1 MIKVNFLHIITK
13 KEGIIMLIVDGHCDT
28 VQVALDKNV
37 DLENESLSFNLKQ
50 AVEKAPILQM
60 TAAFINPS
68 YEKPFQRA
76 CDIIQHF
83 ERQLEKYPKKLR
95 QVKKKEDI
103 LKVEQESKIGCL
115 LTIENGRAIENR
127 LENIEYFYSK
137 GVRVMSITWNED
149 NLLGCGALTKQ
160 DNGLTKLGKEY
171 IQRLNEKKIIVD
183 VSHSSQ
189 NTFWDA
195 MKISEEPIVATHS
208 CCYSLCQHPRNL
220 KDEQIKQIAKNG
232 GIIGVC
238 YCTNFLSETGIAGTK
253 EIAKHIAYIA
263 NLVGVNYV
271 GLGSDF
277 DGLDEEEIPTD
288 LKSIGQIDN
297 LIQEL
302 KQVGFHEDEIEKIM
316 GRNWLKVLEK
326 FL

>member
-1 MIKVNFLHIITK
+1 
-13 KEGIIMLIVDGHCDT
+13 MLIVDGHCDT
-28 VQVALDKNV
+28 IQKALDENMN
-37 DLENESLSFNLKQ
+37 LENESLSFNLKQ
-50 AVEKAPILQM
+50 AREKVPILQM
-60 TAAFINPS
+60 MAAFINPT

-83 ERQLEKYPKKLR
+83 ERQLEKYPKELL

-103 LKVEQESKIGCL
+103 LRVEQEKKIGCL
-115 LTIENGRAIENR
+115 LTIENGRAVEDN
-127 LENIEYFYSK
+127 LENVDYFYTK
-137 GVRVMSITWNED
+137 GVKVMSITWNEE

-160 DNGLTKLGKEY
+160 DNGLTQLGKEY
-171 IQRLNEKKIIVD
+171 VQKLNRKKIVVD
-183 VSHSSQ
+183 VSHSSEK
-189 NTFWDA
+189 TFWGA
-195 MKISEEPIVATHS
+195 IKINEGPIVATHS

-220 KDEQIKQIAKNG
+220 KDEQIKQIAQND

-253 EIAKHIAYIA
+253 EITKHIAYIA
-263 NLVGVNYV
+263 NLVGIDYV

-288 LKSIGQIDN
+288 LKSIGHIEN

-302 KQVGFHEDEIEKIM
+302 KKVGFHENEIEKIM
-316 GRNWLKVLEK
+316 GRNWLKVFKEILRE
-326 FL
+326 

>member
-1 MIKVNFLHIITK
+1 
-13 KEGIIMLIVDGHCDT
+13 MLIVDGHCDT

-50 AVEKAPILQM
+50 AIEKAPILQM

-83 ERQLEKYPKKLR
+83 ERQLEKYPKELL

-103 LKVEQESKIGCL
+103 LRVEQEKKIGCL
-115 LTIENGRAIENR
+115 LTIENGRAVEDN
-127 LENIEYFYSK
+127 LENVDYFYMK
-137 GVRVMSITWNED
+137 GVKVMSITWNED

-160 DNGLTKLGKEY
+160 DSGLTQIGKEY
-171 IQRLNEKKIIVD
+171 VQKLNRKKIVVD
-183 VSHSSQ
+183 VSHSSEK
-189 NTFWDA
+189 TFWDA
-195 MKISEEPIVATHS
+195 MKINEETIVATHS

-220 KDEQIKQIAKNG
+220 RDEQIKQIAKND

-238 YCTNFLSETGIAGTK
+238 YCTNFLSEAGGARTK

-263 NLVGVNYV
+263 NLVGIDYV

-288 LKSIGQIDN
+288 LRNIGQIDN

-302 KQVGFHEDEIEKIM
+302 KQVGFHENEIEKIM
-316 GRNWLKVLEK
+316 GRNWLRVLEK
-326 FL
+326 FI